1 MTDKT
6 TASQSLEQV
15 TVNLVDAAS
24 HALRQASDLTQL
36 SKTDVINRALQLYA
50 YIEQVM
56 HDGGAVFVQS
66 AGSSEP
72 QQIKIF

>member
-6 TASQSLEQV
+6 TANQQLERLNVNLIPRAARALEQAM
-15 TVNLVDAAS
+15 T
-24 HALRQASDLTQL
+24 LTGHT
-36 SKTDVINRALQLYA
+36 KTDVINRALLLYT

-56 HDGGAVFVQS
+56 HDGGAVFVQN